1 MRDGKEEIQ
10 PNFIVIL
17 QAIETSGCGRHSRV
31 RGPYVVLVAFGQ
43 WTLVNMNADLSGA
56 IECKLDCYSCMQN
69 PRQGPTFSQL
79 RLCLIVHSIVS
90 LVNNDAQSYVPPFVT
105 IRATTQ
111 LIVELYST
119 AVSLIANTSIVSRR
133 SWKRGHCQNRL
144 AGGAVEKSGALSR
157 VLHNSCKLDG

>member
-69 PRQGPTFSQL
+69 SSVAEVQFSPVL
-79 RLCLIVHSIVS
+79 
-90 LVNNDAQSYVPPFVT
+90 PPFF
-105 IRATTQ
+105 
-111 LIVELYST
+111 E
-119 AVSLIANTSIVSRR
+119 
-133 SWKRGHCQNRL
+133 NR
-144 AGGAVEKSGALSR
+144 EPNR
-157 VLHNSCKLDG
+157 

>member
-90 LVNNDAQSYVPPFVT
+90 LVNNDAQSYVPSFVT

-119 AVSLIANTSIVSRR
+119 AVSLIANIVSRR
-133 SWKRGHCQNRL
+133 SWKRGHCQNRR
-144 AGGAVEKSGALSR
+144 AGGAVELKSGALSR
-157 VLHNSCKLDG
+157 VLHTAKLDR